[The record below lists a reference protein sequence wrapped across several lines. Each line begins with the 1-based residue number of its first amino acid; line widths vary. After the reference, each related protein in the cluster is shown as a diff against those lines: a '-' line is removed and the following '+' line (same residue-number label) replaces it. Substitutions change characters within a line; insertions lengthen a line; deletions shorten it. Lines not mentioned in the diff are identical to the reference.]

1 MESKSLAETNYIK
14 LRHKCWNGMSNESFS
29 SDNLSRYDNYD
40 LCPACMK
47 KLADFLDGSV
57 TDDED
62 GTAQG

>member
-14 LRHKCWNGMSNESFS
+14 LRHKYWNGASNEAFP

-40 LCPACMK
+40 LCPDCVK

-57 TDDED
+57 TDDENR
-62 GTAQG
+62 TAQG